1 MKEEQTSKS
10 LQSVLSGNGLSGFSL
25 YLAQFPALSDQLRD
39 GNVTILAPSDAGIS
53 AYLKSGEAVGNYSA
67 ELHATIQYHVLP
79 GHLTRSQLK
88 QTQQFLPTLAKD
100 TPLANVTGGQK
111 LQVYSDGQ
119 QITFQSGLK
128 RNSNLT
134 STDDLQFTGP
144 NGAGGIVHII
154 DSMLTLP
161 LDLITTAKRTGIS
174 NFVDLIVSLPQDP
187 QYQGYRDGTIFA
199 PNGTLPFTSNFTAEA
214 LYAMEAYH
222 VLKGVFFSPDLT
234 DRKVY
239 TTRNGAGVTI
249 TVQDGDTYVN
259 DAKIIASDYLISMGV
274 MHILDKYGFSCRFIG
289 TTPFTIASLTEVMVD
304 LFLRRDPEHALLN
317 PVGKATCQLEH
328 ILG

>member
-1 MKEEQTSKS
+1 
-10 LQSVLSGNGLSGFSL
+10 
-25 YLAQFPALSDQLRD
+25 
-39 GNVTILAPSDAGIS
+39 
-53 AYLKSGEAVGNYSA
+53 
-67 ELHATIQYHVLP
+67 
-79 GHLTRSQLK
+79 
-88 QTQQFLPTLAKD
+88 
-100 TPLANVTGGQK
+100 
-111 LQVYSDGQ
+111 
-119 QITFQSGLK
+119 
-128 RNSNLT
+128 
-134 STDDLQFTGP
+134 
-144 NGAGGIVHII
+144 
-154 DSMLTLP
+154 
-161 LDLITTAKRTGIS
+161 
-174 NFVDLIVSLPQDP
+174 
-187 QYQGYRDGTIFA
+187 
-199 PNGTLPFTSNFTAEA
+199 
-214 LYAMEAYH
+214 MEAYH

-274 MHILDKYGFSCRFIG
+274 MHILDKYGFSCRFVG